1 MECVRC
7 FRAKARKQTHT
18 VKSRNYPHLRR
29 CYIRSPAEGTGGGR
43 GSKSGR
49 NGSHPSRACSLF
61 RHAVKSQPGRSVGRS
76 SGASS
81 NMASRWQSSAG
92 SDARSA
98 TASDWSISARFV
110 ADSLESS
117 VGTGQASSQV
127 VRGSFSCSTAA
138 PGAAHFQECA
148 FFPGFTD
155 ISSGLKIPG
164 PFKDVR
170 VRVPPRAPS
179 LFGDGKGP

>member
-7 FRAKARKQTHT
+7 FREKTRRRTHT
-18 VKSRNYPHLRR
+18 VKSRKYQHLRGS
-29 CYIRSPAEGTGGGR
+29 YIWSPAEAKGGGS

-49 NGSHPSRACSLF
+49 NGSRPCRVCSLP
-61 RHAVKSQPGRSVGRS
+61 RHAVKSQPRRSVGRS

-81 NMASRWQSSAG
+81 NMASRWYSSAG

-148 FFPGFTD
+148 FSPGF
-155 ISSGLKIPG
+155 SG
-164 PFKDVR
+164 VAR
-170 VRVPPRAPS
+170 
-179 LFGDGKGP
+179 

>member
-7 FRAKARKQTHT
+7 FRAKARKRTHCT
-18 VKSRNYPHLRR
+18 IGKVSALARELY
-29 CYIRSPAEGTGGGR
+29 RSPGEAKGGGR
-43 GSKSGR
+43 GSKSAR
-49 NGSHPSRACSLF
+49 NGSHPCRACSLS
-61 RHAVKSQPGRSVGRS
+61 RHAVKSQPRRSVGGS

-117 VGTGQASSQV
+117 VGTGQASSQA
-127 VRGSFSCSTAA
+127 VRGAFSYSTAA
-138 PGAAHFQECA
+138 HFAAIRLLTSV
-148 FFPGFTD
+148 FP
-155 ISSGLKIPG
+155 
-164 PFKDVR
+164 V
-170 VRVPPRAPS
+170 AN
-179 LFGDGKGP
+179 

>member
-1 MECVRC
+1 MVAGNLKMECFKMFPNKKGQTDPSVNSRKC
-7 FRAKARKQTHT
+7 QHFRRSYIWSPGEAK
-18 VKSRNYPHLRR
+18 
-29 CYIRSPAEGTGGGR
+29 GGGR
-43 GSKSGR
+43 GSKSER
-49 NGSHPSRACSLF
+49 NESRPCRVCSLS

-81 NMASRWQSSAG
+81 QMASRWQSSAG
-92 SDARSA
+92 SDARST

-148 FFPGFTD
+148 F
-155 ISSGLKIPG
+155 SSGFMG
-164 PFKDVR
+164 VTR
-170 VRVPPRAPS
+170 
-179 LFGDGKGP
+179 